1 MPAILYE
8 RNAYDTSGPRLVG
21 LQAANRQFLDALV
34 SDERL
39 DELGCYTAEEK
50 DFDTFCTM
58 IKPTKPS
65 KKTIARI
72 LYGDHAGLSRAGVLH
87 RYDPIITSYLW
98 QRRSVDQRLYSVTG
112 MIHSIS
118 SRPIMEAIGGLVVAP
133 LQPWD
138 ALICTSRS
146 GHKAVT
152 TILSNWADYLAQR
165 FNARPNLS
173 IKLPIIPLGLDCD
186 AFDAGSDTA
195 DIRGKTRAQLG
206 IRDQDIAVL
215 FVGRLSFKRKCHP
228 VPMYLA
234 LQQAQKATGARVH
247 FIQAGQ
253 FEDEREEE
261 AFRAAAA
268 QFCPD
273 VRSLVVGGKQLFR
286 DQGVW
291 FAGDIFLSLS
301 DNIQETFGLAPV
313 EAMAVGLPVVV
324 ADWDGYRDTVREGI
338 DGFRI
343 PTTMPSPTAG
353 RDVAERYHQFGN
365 YRHYY
370 GTVAMSTA
378 VDVDACADVLAR
390 LIRDPALRH
399 RMGQSGRER
408 ARTTY
413 DWRTVLNAYHQL
425 WGVLGEAR
433 RSADTVAP
441 LLHGGPPYP
450 LCDDPFRVFERYAS
464 RTIAP
469 DTALSLGRLADLE
482 QLRGSWM
489 THFGAEWRADRET
502 ASAILHRIAQHR
514 TMTVAEIA
522 DGLDTPDAR
531 LQRTIVY
538 MLKFG
543 LLRTSNGPEAS
554 REL

>member
-8 RNAYDTSGPRLVG
+8 RNAYDTSGPSLVG

-34 SDERL
+34 RDERL
-39 DELGCYTAEEK
+39 DELGCYTAEQK
-50 DFDTFCTM
+50 DFETFCTM
-58 IKPTKPS
+58 VNPAKPG
-65 KKTIARI
+65 KKTISRI
-72 LYGDHAGLSRAGVLH
+72 PYGDHAGLSRAGVLH
-87 RYDPIITSYLW
+87 RYDPIITPHLW
-98 QRRSVDQRLYSVTG
+98 HRRSVDQRLYSVTG
-112 MIHSIS
+112 IIHSIS

-133 LQPWD
+133 FQPWD

-173 IKLPIIPLGLDCD
+173 IKLPIIPLGLDCE
-186 AFDAGSDTA
+186 AFDAGTATA
-195 DIRGKTRAQLG
+195 DIRLKNRAQLG
-206 IRDQDIAVL
+206 IGDEDVAVL

-234 LQQAQKATGARVH
+234 LQRAQNATGARVH

-253 FEDEREEE
+253 FEDEREEG

-273 VRSLVVGGKQLFR
+273 VRCHVVGGKDVFR
-286 DQGVW
+286 DRGVW

-313 EAMAVGLPVVV
+313 EAMAVGLPAVV

-343 PTTMPSPTAG
+343 PTTLPSPPAG
-353 RDVAERYHQFGN
+353 LDLSERYHELGN

-378 VDVDACADVLAR
+378 VDIDACAEALAR
-390 LIRDPALRH
+390 LIRDPALRR

-413 DWRTVLNAYHQL
+413 DWRTVLTAYHQL
-425 WGVLGEAR
+425 WDSLGEAR
-433 RSADTVAP
+433 HSAKIVAP
-441 LLHGGPPYP
+441 TLPGEPPYP
-450 LCDDPFRVFERYAS
+450 LCDDPFRVFKGYAS

-469 DTALSLGRLADLE
+469 ETILSLGDLSGSLQ
-482 QLRGSWM
+482 QLRRSWM
-489 THFGAEWRADRET
+489 TQFGAEWRVDGET
-502 ASAILHRIAQHR
+502 AAGILDRIGRHR
-514 TMTVAEIA
+514 TMTLAELA
-522 DGLDTPDAR
+522 EEVDTPEDR

-554 REL
+554 S